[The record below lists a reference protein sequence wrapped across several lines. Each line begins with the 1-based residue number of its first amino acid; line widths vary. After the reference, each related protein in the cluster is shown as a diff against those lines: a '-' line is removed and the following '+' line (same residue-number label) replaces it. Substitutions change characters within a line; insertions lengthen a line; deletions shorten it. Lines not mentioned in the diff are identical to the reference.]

1 MIVANGQLKTQGGKI
16 NILVIA
22 AYFLMIFGT
31 LAQVTAIATSYWRGD
46 GQDFHE
52 GIFQRCEGG
61 DCEDVTFF
69 NGNGKQV

>member
-1 MIVANGQLKTQGGKI
+1 
-16 NILVIA
+16 
-22 AYFLMIFGT
+22 MIFGT